1 MRRAIKPTA
10 SERRGLN
17 AALHGLAHEL
27 KPRGIGLLLLQP
39 RLGTHPH
46 GRLLRI
52 HRPRGERLRHSL
64 PRGSPRAAPVR
75 RPLPLPWN
83 SDALVTGAVRYVQTP
98 GPETTVNMSY
108 STRTFILAPDDTLY
122 RLASAKFSRMVDDPE
137 SHRLT
142 RFAGQRVRMAE
153 AIVEVRDRAPCA
165 VVRIIYEMLGFDAEG
180 RLDRATFMR
189 QNAAVAELAMSPVIP
204 RLEAE
209 ETAVVDAGSRFVAR
223 GGSWKPTPKQEREIL
238 RAALDETT
246 CKRL

>member
-1 MRRAIKPTA
+1 
-10 SERRGLN
+10 
-17 AALHGLAHEL
+17 
-27 KPRGIGLLLLQP
+27 
-39 RLGTHPH
+39 
-46 GRLLRI
+46 
-52 HRPRGERLRHSL
+52 
-64 PRGSPRAAPVR
+64 
-75 RPLPLPWN
+75 
-83 SDALVTGAVRYVQTP
+83 
-98 GPETTVNMSY
+98 MSY

-165 VVRIIYEMLGFDAEG
+165 VVRLIYEMLGFDAEG